1 MIIFLY
7 GNDAFSSRRKV
18 AEIKQKYLNSDKSG
32 SGLSVF
38 DCDPASRAGTADR
51 NVVKKIM
58 STAFTANLLSPK
70 RLIVVENMLINLP
83 VEEQKVI
90 QEFLKKKGK
99 SLIEDT
105 DVVIVF
111 WENVQPKK
119 SGTLYKFLEK
129 NAKSQKFEKL
139 SGVKLQQLVLKN
151 LASID
156 AEAKISKSALE
167 KLIVYCGEDN
177 FVLFSEIQKL
187 AAYTDGKMI
196 EEKDVELLVRAK
208 IDGNIFAMVDA
219 IGANNKKQALGL
231 LHKHLEKGDDPFY
244 ILSMFFYQFRNML
257 KVADLRE
264 QGVPEYEIA
273 RMTKLHPFVVKKSLS
288 QVSRLPLVKL
298 KTIYRKLGELDTDI
312 KTGKIEIKLGLDKF
326 VAEL

>member
-7 GNDAFSSRRKV
+7 GEDAFSSKRKV

-38 DCDPASRAGTADR
+38 DCDHASSAGSTGKDT
-51 NVVKKIM
+51 VKKIM

-70 RLIVVENMLINLP
+70 RLIIVENMLSFLLA
-83 VEEQKVI
+83 EEQKVM

-99 SLIEDT
+99 SLIEDK
-105 DVVIVF
+105 DVVVAF
-111 WENVQPKK
+111 WEGSQPKK
-119 SGTLYKFLEK
+119 SGALYKFLEK

-139 SGVKLQQLVLKN
+139 SGVKLRQWVLKT
-151 LASID
+151 LAEID
-156 AEAKISKSALE
+156 GAAKISTAALE
-167 KLIVYCGEDN
+167 KLLVYCGEDN
-177 FVLFSEIQKL
+177 FVLFSEMQKL
-187 AAYTDGKMI
+187 SSYVDGQMI
-196 EEKDVELLVRAK
+196 EEKDVEKLVHAK

-219 IGANNKKQALGL
+219 IGANNKKLALGM

-257 KVADLRE
+257 KVADLKE
-264 QGVPEYEIA
+264 QGMPEYEIA
-273 RMTKLHPFVVKKSLS
+273 RATKLHPFVVKKSLS
-288 QVSRLPLVKL
+288 QVSRLPLLKL
-298 KTIYRKLGELDTDI
+298 KTIYQKLGELDTDI